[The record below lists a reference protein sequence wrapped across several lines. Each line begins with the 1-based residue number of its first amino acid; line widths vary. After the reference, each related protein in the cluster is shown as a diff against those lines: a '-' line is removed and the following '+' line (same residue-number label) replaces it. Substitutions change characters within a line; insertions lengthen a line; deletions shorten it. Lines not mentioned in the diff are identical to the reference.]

1 MSLINPTSGAS
12 VKSYRAEFSFHVL
25 PRSRPHPFS
34 RNRSLLLPTESIVSS
49 CTPFRII
56 SLVPH
61 LYRLFRFL
69 GYVFGYL
76 CTLQYRYTL
85 SLLEFDSQFQN
96 KAVSLCLLISPAL
109 PSFPLIALS

>member
-1 MSLINPTSGAS
+1 MS
-12 VKSYRAEFSFHVL
+12 FL

-56 SLVPH
+56 SPVPH

-69 GYVFGYL
+69 GYVF
-76 CTLQYRYTL
+76 RL
-85 SLLEFDSQFQN
+85 SMYST
-96 KAVSLCLLISPAL
+96 V
-109 PSFPLIALS
+109 PLYSKFA